1 MTENRGV
8 NATKIDVATL
18 IRRGATEPVE
28 LIVLSFDNEI
38 YLAEAHLGGQCYG
51 VFQTP
56 STRLTTRSLA
66 AMKRALELVPHDK
79 AKLRHQSSYDEMI
92 GNPAAT
98 QGVLEVPLVIA
109 Q

>member
-1 MTENRGV
+1 V
-8 NATKIDVATL
+8 
-18 IRRGATEPVE
+18 
-28 LIVLSFDNEI
+28 
-38 YLAEAHLGGQCYG
+38 
-51 VFQTP
+51 
-56 STRLTTRSLA
+56 
-66 AMKRALELVPHDK
+66 VPHDK